1 MYKPVWDKTFG
12 PCCCHYCYTFTT
24 DHTLAG
30 WVSPVWGKCPHR
42 LKRATLL
49 HNKRA
54 VAILN
59 YSSNVTM
66 VLQCLQSRAGPS
78 IASLTLL
85 RFASPYPYVVVSPL
99 QHREKGGLEARPTL
113 CPSSSWQGAGA
124 EWGCWARGAEGNA
137 DGFCWGAEGLS
148 DMKE

>member
-85 RFASPYPYVVVSPL
+85 RFASLLPTPMWLSLHCSTGKKEGWRQDPL
-99 QHREKGGLEARPTL
+99 SALPPLGRELEQSGAAGHVGLRGT
-113 CPSSSWQGAGA
+113 QMGFAG
-124 EWGCWARGAEGNA
+124 EQRV
-137 DGFCWGAEGLS
+137 
-148 DMKE
+148 